1 MTKDISRRNKDEA
14 PPDKPEVPGFKP
26 VRILDVDI
34 SQPLPAIVAVDVATG
49 RKYERALALIRL
61 HTQPLGV
68 VELRLDKDG
77 LSAEDYAR
85 QIWHALRAEIIAHL
99 HRDGWRAP
107 TALAATG
114 MPSAGMP
121 PCLQERARLLA
132 NAPFVSVVVAT
143 HDRPASLAA
152 CLRSLL
158 SLDYPTY
165 EIIVVDN
172 APRSSATADF
182 VRHTYGGVAQ
192 VRYVR
197 EDRPGGAW
205 AHNRGLMDVKAPLVA
220 VTDDDVVVDRHWL
233 AALVKGFSVAE
244 NVACVTGMIFPT
256 ELETPAQVWI
266 EQYGGF
272 GKGFTRRVFDL
283 GGHRRKSPLFPYA
296 AGAFGSGANM
306 AFRTSVLRAMGG
318 FDPVLGAGNV
328 ARGGDDLAAFFK
340 VITAGYTLVY
350 EPAAIVHHR
359 HHREYDDLR
368 QQMYGYGVGLTAY
381 LTKSL
386 VDKPGL
392 LLDVAARIPHGL
404 VYALSPRSPKN
415 MRKLV
420 DYPRELTTIERKGML
435 YGPCAYLRGR
445 WQTQKMTKQR
455 GSLEGP
461 ATLST
466 SPTSVA
472 QELP

>member
-1 MTKDISRRNKDEA
+1 
-14 PPDKPEVPGFKP
+14 
-26 VRILDVDI
+26 
-34 SQPLPAIVAVDVATG
+34 
-49 RKYERALALIRL
+49 
-61 HTQPLGV
+61 
-68 VELRLDKDG
+68 
-77 LSAEDYAR
+77 
-85 QIWHALRAEIIAHL
+85 LRAEIIVHL
-99 HRDGWRAP
+99 HRDGWLAP
-107 TALAATG
+107 TALEPTG
-114 MPSAGMP
+114 IPSTGMP

-158 SLDYPTY
+158 SLDYPNY

-172 APRSSATADF
+172 APRTSATADV
-182 VRHTYGGVAQ
+182 VRHTYGAVAH
-192 VRYVR
+192 VHYVR

-205 AHNRGLMDVKAPLVA
+205 SHNRGLKDVKAPLVA

-233 AALVKGFSVAE
+233 AELVKGFSVAE

-256 ELETPAQVWI
+256 ELETPAQLWI

-283 GGHRRKSPLFPYA
+283 VGHRPKNPLFPYA

-306 AFRTSVLRAMGG
+306 AFRTSVLRALGG

-328 ARGGDDLAAFFK
+328 ACGGDDLAAFFQ

-359 HHREYDDLR
+359 HHRNYDELR

-386 VDKPGL
+386 VDQPGL

-404 VYALSPRSPKN
+404 VYALSSRSPKN

-435 YGPCAYLRGR
+435 YGPYAYLRGR
-445 WQTQKMTKQR
+445 WQTRKITKQL
-455 GSLEGP
+455 GSLERP
-461 ATLST
+461 APLFT

-472 QELP
+472 EERP

>member
-1 MTKDISRRNKDEA
+1 
-14 PPDKPEVPGFKP
+14 
-26 VRILDVDI
+26 
-34 SQPLPAIVAVDVATG
+34 
-49 RKYERALALIRL
+49 
-61 HTQPLGV
+61 V
-68 VELRLDKDG
+68 VELRVDTEG
-77 LSAEDYAR
+77 LMAEDCAR
-85 QIWHALRAEIIAHL
+85 QIWQALRAEIIVHL
-99 HRDGWRAP
+99 HRDGWLAP
-107 TALAATG
+107 AALDAGG
-114 MPSAGMP
+114 MPSAGLP
-121 PCLQERARLLA
+121 QCLQERDRLLA

-143 HDRPASLAA
+143 HERPASLAA

-158 SLDYPTY
+158 SLDYPHF

-172 APRSSATADF
+172 APRTTATADV
-182 VRHTYGGVAQ
+182 VRHTYGDVAQ
-192 VRYVR
+192 VCYVR

-205 AHNRGLMDVKAPLVA
+205 AHNRGLMEVKAPLVA

-233 AALVKGFSVAE
+233 AELVKGFSVAE
-244 NVACVTGMIFPT
+244 NVACVTGMILPT

-283 GGHRRKSPLFPYA
+283 AGHRPRSPLFPYA

-306 AFRTSVLRAMGG
+306 AFRTSVLRALGG
-318 FDPVLGAGNV
+318 FDPALGAGNV
-328 ARGGDDLAAFFK
+328 ARGGDDLAAFFG

-350 EPAAIVHHR
+350 EPAALVRHR

-381 LTKSL
+381 LTKAL

-392 LLDVAARIPHGL
+392 LPDVAVRIPRGL
-404 VYALSPRSPKN
+404 VYALSSRSPKN

-445 WQTQKMTKQR
+445 WQTRKMTKQL

-461 ATLST
+461 TTIST
-466 SPTSVA
+466 SPRSVA
-472 QELP
+472 EELP